1 MYEVVLV
8 KDVEKYL
15 KSCPSKM
22 RERFLRQLSTLEE
35 SPRTHGDMLVGE
47 FHGLYRMKLFYNG
60 VQYRAIYDIQEE
72 KVRVLVLF
80 IGKRE
85 QVYEKA
91 KRKKIAKK

>member
-1 MYEVVLV
+1 M
-8 KDVEKYL
+8 
-15 KSCPSKM
+15 
-22 RERFLRQLSTLEE
+22 
-35 SPRTHGDMLVGE
+35 VGE